1 MNDLADSVALANRT
15 DALPEIARLLRLL
28 RLLRDLQHPLT
39 GDDLATQI
47 DAFAS

>member
-28 RLLRDLQHPLT
+28 RDLQHPLT